1 MSKVFPTYFS
11 IVQIRRI
18 YINRFFNNISCLCF
32 PSYTDNGGGI
42 NPDKMRQCM
51 SLGYS
56 TKSKS
61 TNTIGQCEFSH
72 LNEKYLCDNLAVFII
87 YCLIIIITM
96 FSSKMLPSFYIC
108 FELYLDGNGFK
119 TSTMR
124 LGADVIVF
132 SRCSRKDG
140 ERFVALFAIPLSF
153 RFLVLSKGFLR

>member
-1 MSKVFPTYFS
+1 MELHLLTQIRWKIRRVGAKCCLLKVFPTYFL

-32 PSYTDNGGGI
+32 PSCTDNGGGI

-72 LNEKYLCDNLAVFII
+72 LNEKYLCDNLAIFII
-87 YCLIIIITM
+87 YCRLLLLLLLC
-96 FSSKMLPSFYIC
+96 FLP
-108 FELYLDGNGFK
+108 
-119 TSTMR
+119 
-124 LGADVIVF
+124 
-132 SRCSRKDG
+132 RCYHHSI
-140 ERFVALFAIPLSF
+140 FVSNFIQMEMALRQAP
-153 RFLVLSKGFLR
+153 